1 MDTEAQSEAGGDGSE
16 PVLLRRLLPPGE
28 PAEVAE
34 IVRELGLWERP
45 VGGAAERPRVLLNM
59 ISSADGR
66 ATLEGR
72 SGGLSGAADRALFH
86 ALRLP
91 VDAILVGAGTVRAER
106 YRRLIRAP
114 SDRELRRQRG
124 LSEEPLACVVSRS
137 LTLGPGIPLLDDPD
151 ARVIV
156 LTPSDGELPDSATQ
170 VQYVRSERAGELDL
184 AAAIAQLRHDFG
196 VQSLLCEGGP
206 QLGAQL
212 LAEGLLDELFLSIS
226 PKLTGGDP
234 ATGRALRILAGT
246 ELSPPPVL
254 ELLGVL
260 ESDSHLF
267 LRYGV
272 GAPERVSRETTPSS
286 SLAN

>member
-1 MDTEAQSEAGGDGSE
+1 MDIEAHGDAGGKAAQ
-16 PVLLRRLLPPGE
+16 PLLLRRLLPPGR
-28 PAEVAE
+28 PAEVSE
-34 IVRELGLWERP
+34 VVRELGLWERP
-45 VGGAAERPRVLLNM
+45 VSGAAERPRVLLNM

-86 ALRLP
+86 ALRVP
-91 VDAILVGAGTVRAER
+91 VDAVLVGAGTVRAER
-106 YRRLIRAP
+106 YRRLIRERA
-114 SDRELRRQRG
+114 DRELRAQRG
-124 LSEEPLACVVSRS
+124 LSEEPLACIVSRS
-137 LTLGPGIPLLDDPD
+137 LTLGPGIPLLEDPY

-156 LTPSDGELPDSATQ
+156 LTASDGELPGSARR
-170 VQYVRSERAGELDL
+170 VEYVRAQRAGELDF
-184 AAAIAQLRHDFG
+184 AAALTRLRHDFG

-206 QLGAQL
+206 HLGAQL

-234 ATGRALRILAGT
+234 QTGSALRILAGT
-246 ELSPPPVL
+246 ELRPPATL
-254 ELLGVL
+254 ELLGAL

-286 SLAN
+286 SLAS